1 MNAPLDLHL
10 PKQEFDRWVSRQRER
25 FEWKDGRVVQ
35 MNNVTRGHSK
45 LVVALIVALSS
56 RLDRQK
62 WSVAAAEF
70 GVEGRDFV
78 RYPDVLVEPASDDN
92 KERRAS
98 RPTVIFE
105 VLSPSTVRTDIIEK
119 REEYDSLPS
128 VATYVV
134 LSQDEPI
141 VWIWQRSV
149 ETGRLPAKPE
159 EISGAEGSL
168 ALPALG
174 VTLPLADNY
183 QSLGPR

>member
-1 MNAPLDLHL
+1 MNAPLDLRL

-25 FEWKDGRVVQ
+25 FEWKDGRIVQ

-45 LVVALIVALSS
+45 LVVGLIVALSS
-56 RLDRQK
+56 RLDPRL
-62 WSVAAAEF
+62 WTVAAAEF
-70 GVEGRDFV
+70 GVEGADFV
-78 RYPDVLVEPASDDN
+78 RYPDVLVERASDDN
-92 KERRAS
+92 KQRRS
-98 RPTVIFE
+98 NEPIVIFE

-141 VWIWQRSV
+141 VWVWQRAV
-149 ETGRLPAKPE
+149 DDGRLPAKPE
-159 EISGAEGSL
+159 EITGKEVSW
-168 ALPALG
+168 PVLG
-174 VTLPLADNY
+174 VSLPLGEIY

>member
-1 MNAPLDLHL
+1 MNAPLDLRL

-35 MNNVTRGHSK
+35 MNNVTRGHAYIVSDIAFA
-45 LVVALIVALSS
+45 LRQRLGAGWRVVTG
-56 RLDRQK
+56 D
-62 WSVAAAEF
+62 F
-70 GVEGRDFV
+70 GVEGADFV
-78 RYPDVLVEPASDDN
+78 RYPDVLVEPANDDN
-92 KERRAS
+92 KQRRS
-98 RPTVIFE
+98 SQPTVIFE

-141 VWIWQRSV
+141 VWVWVRSAD
-149 ETGRLPAKPE
+149 TARLPMKPE
-159 EISGAEGSL
+159 ELAGGDSVL
-168 ALPALG
+168 ALPVLG
-174 VTLPLADNY
+174 VTLPLAEIY

>member
-1 MNAPLDLHL
+1 MNAPLDLRL

-35 MNNVTRGHSK
+35 MNNVTRGHAYIVSD
-45 LVVALIVALSS
+45 VAFALRS
-56 RLDRQK
+56 RLDASWR
-62 WSVAAAEF
+62 VVTGDF
-70 GVEGRDFV
+70 GVEGTGFV
-78 RYPDVLVEPASDDN
+78 RYPDVLVEPSTADLSS
-92 KERRAS
+92 RRAGA
-98 RPTVIFE
+98 PTVIFE

-141 VWIWQRSV
+141 VWVWQRSV

-174 VTLPLADNY
+174 VTLPLADIY